1 MKKWLLP
8 TVLTASLIT
17 LGACSGDSEAV
28 VETKS
33 GNITKDE
40 LYTALKEANGEQVLQ
55 NLVYEKVLSEK
66 YKVTDKELEK
76 RVEEIKEEL
85 GDNFEMALA
94 QYGYEDEDDF
104 KEQMKLPLMQ
114 EKAAIKDIKV
124 TEEEMKEYYEN
135 IKPEIHARHILVE
148 DEKTAKDLKS
158 KIDAGESFEELAKQN
173 STDEGSKAN
182 GGDLGWFGS
191 GQMVAEFEEAAYA
204 LEVGTVSEPVQSEY
218 GYHIIEV
225 LEKKEK
231 KSYEDMK
238 EDIEYEVKVSKIDS
252 ETIQKVMEE
261 ELKNADVKVKD
272 KELKDAIATDSSETA
287 ES

>member
-76 RVEEIKEEL
+76 RVEEIKAEL

-148 DEKTAKDLKS
+148 DEKTAKDLKA

-173 STDEGSKAN
+173 STDEGSKES

-191 GQMVAEFEEAAYA
+191 GKMVAEFEEAAYA
-204 LEVGTVSEPVQSEY
+204 LEVGKVSEPVQSEY

-225 LEKKEK
+225 LDKKEK

-238 EDIEYEVKVSKIDS
+238 KDIEYEVKVSKIDS

-261 ELKNADVKVKD
+261 ELKSADVKVKD
-272 KELKDAIATDSSETA
+272 KELKDAIASDSSEKA

>member
-76 RVEEIKEEL
+76 RVEEIKAEL

-148 DEKTAKDLKS
+148 DEKTAKDLKA

-173 STDEGSKAN
+173 STDEGSKES

-191 GQMVAEFEEAAYA
+191 GKMVAEFEEAAYA
-204 LEVGTVSEPVQSEY
+204 LEVGKVSEPVQSEY

-225 LEKKEK
+225 LDKKEK

-238 EDIEYEVKVSKIDS
+238 KEIEYEVKVSKIDS

-261 ELKNADVKVKD
+261 ELKSADVKVKD
-272 KELKDAIATDSSETA
+272 KELKDAIASDSSEKA

>member
-148 DEKTAKDLKS
+148 DEKTAKDLKA

-191 GQMVAEFEEAAYA
+191 GQMVAEFEEAAYG

-238 EDIEYEVKVSKIDS
+238 EEIEYEVKVSKIDS

>member
-66 YKVTDKELEK
+66 YKVTDKELDK
-76 RVEEIKEEL
+76 RVEDIKAEL

-148 DEKTAKDLKS
+148 DEKTAKDLKA

-173 STDEGSKAN
+173 STDEGSKES

-191 GQMVAEFEEAAYA
+191 GKMVAEFEEAAYA
-204 LEVGTVSEPVQSEY
+204 LEVGKVSEPVQSEY

-225 LEKKEK
+225 LDKKEK

-238 EDIEYEVKVSKIDS
+238 KEIEYEVKVSKIDS

-261 ELKNADVKVKD
+261 ELKSADVKVKD
-272 KELKDAIATDSSETA
+272 KELKDAIASDSSEKA

>member
-66 YKVTDKELEK
+66 YKVTDKELDK
-76 RVEEIKEEL
+76 RVEEIKAEL

-114 EKAAIKDIKV
+114 EKAAIKVIKV

-148 DEKTAKDLKS
+148 DEKTAKDLKA
-158 KIDAGESFEELAKQN
+158 KIDAGESFEELAKQD
-173 STDEGSKAN
+173 STDEGSKES

-191 GQMVAEFEEAAYA
+191 GRMVAEFEEAAYA
-204 LEVGTVSEPVQSEY
+204 LEVGKVSEPVQSEY

-238 EDIEYEVKVSKIDS
+238 EEIEYEVKVSKIDS

>member
-66 YKVTDKELEK
+66 YKVTDKELDK
-76 RVEEIKEEL
+76 RVEDIKAEL

-124 TEEEMKEYYEN
+124 TEQEMKESARF
-135 IKPEIHARHILVE
+135 PE
-148 DEKTAKDLKS
+148 
-158 KIDAGESFEELAKQN
+158 
-173 STDEGSKAN
+173 
-182 GGDLGWFGS
+182 
-191 GQMVAEFEEAAYA
+191 
-204 LEVGTVSEPVQSEY
+204 
-218 GYHIIEV
+218 
-225 LEKKEK
+225 
-231 KSYEDMK
+231 
-238 EDIEYEVKVSKIDS
+238 
-252 ETIQKVMEE
+252 
-261 ELKNADVKVKD
+261 
-272 KELKDAIATDSSETA
+272 
-287 ES
+287 

>member
-66 YKVTDKELEK
+66 YKVTDKELDK
-76 RVEEIKEEL
+76 RVEDIKAEL

-124 TEEEMKEYYEN
+124 TEQEMKEYYEN

-148 DEKTAKDLKS
+148 DEKTAKDLKA

-173 STDEGSKAN
+173 STDEGSKES

-191 GQMVAEFEEAAYA
+191 GKMVAEFEEAAYA
-204 LEVGTVSEPVQSEY
+204 LEVGKVSEPVQSEY

-225 LEKKEK
+225 LDKKEK

-238 EDIEYEVKVSKIDS
+238 KEIEYEVKVSKIDS

-261 ELKNADVKVKD
+261 ELKSADVKVKD
-272 KELKDAIATDSSETA
+272 KELKDAIASDSSEKA

>member
-148 DEKTAKDLKS
+148 DEKTAKDLKA

-191 GQMVAEFEEAAYA
+191 GQMVAEFEEAAYG

-238 EDIEYEVKVSKIDS
+238 EEIEYEVKVSKIDS

-261 ELKNADVKVKD
+261 ELKNADVNVKD